1 MNFLAAPGA
10 LLRSADLSTIL
21 LDRHNHRQGGD
32 QGPRGEISGQAWSQL
47 LSARLSCNPRTCL
60 FVILYEAVD

>member
-32 QGPRGEISGQAWSQL
+32 QGPAGGDQWSGL
-47 LSARLSCNPRTCL
+47 VTITIGP
-60 FVILYEAVD
+60 AVM

>member
-10 LLRSADLSTIL
+10 LLRPANLSTIL

-32 QGPRGEISGQAWSQL
+32 QGPAPGDQWSVL
-47 LSARLSCNPRTCL
+47 VTS
-60 FVILYEAVD
+60 VIQRAVM